1 MGGTILLLQ
10 QAGMS
15 CVSVYVALNCPFLVA
30 LPKKKGKISWKSN
43 HENDFGR
50 KKYSAATRNI
60 SESGEKS
67 TCFACEKA
75 CRELVCK
82 SYNYGYANDK
92 LCCCQHF
99 KKTLKISR
107 GPWAK
112 GMGRVVFFFLKI

>member
-1 MGGTILLLQ
+1 MCLCLCGVKL
-10 QAGMS
+10 S
-15 CVSVYVALNCPFLVA
+15 FFLVA
-30 LPKKKGKISWKSN
+30 LPKKKGKRFHGNLITRMILVGKN
-43 HENDFGR
+43 IPPQ
-50 KKYSAATRNI
+50 RNI

-107 GPWAK
+107 GPWPK
-112 GMGRVVFFFLKI
+112 GMGRVGILKKKTTYLNFS